1 MRVDVKSYRMKRGL
15 SQAELSRKSGVPQ
28 PMISEIESGVAQYP
42 QINTLYKLSRALR
55 CSVDDFIVPDDEP
68 AAAV

>member
-1 MRVDVKSYRMKRGL
+1 MRVDIKTFRVKRGL
-15 SQAELSRKSGVPQ
+15 TQTELSKRSSVPQ

-42 QINTLYKLSRALR
+42 QINTLYKLAVALR
-55 CSVDDFIVPDDEP
+55 CSVDDFIVPDET